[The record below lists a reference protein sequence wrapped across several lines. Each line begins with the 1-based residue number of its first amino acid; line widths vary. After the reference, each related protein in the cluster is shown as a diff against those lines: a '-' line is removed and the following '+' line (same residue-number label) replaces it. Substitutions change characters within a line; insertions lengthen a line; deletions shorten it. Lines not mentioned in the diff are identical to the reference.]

1 MSQYELAV
9 LLEIKNRIADLPIY
23 KRLYAEKII
32 GSVDLFTEPYNYC
45 SFWFSTGFTNSY
57 NQIRYR
63 VYHITLK
70 NDTLLIGISHCHAYT
85 WSGISGYLLPNGKT
99 ILHSKTS
106 LHDMDVIPKTIT
118 AIKNNLTLHAKHVHK
133 RTK

>member
-23 KRLYAEKII
+23 KRLYADKDVGAI
-32 GSVDLFTEPYNYC
+32 DLFTEPYNHC

-70 NDTLLIGISHCHAYT
+70 NDTLLIGITHCHAYT
-85 WSGISGYLLPNGKT
+85 WSGI
-99 ILHSKTS
+99 S
-106 LHDMDVIPKTIT
+106 LHDMDVIPKTII